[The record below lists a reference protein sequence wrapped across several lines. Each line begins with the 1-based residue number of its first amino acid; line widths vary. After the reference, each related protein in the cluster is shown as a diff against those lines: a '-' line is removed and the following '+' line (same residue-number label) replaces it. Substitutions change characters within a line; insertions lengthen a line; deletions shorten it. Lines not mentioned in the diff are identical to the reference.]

1 MHYWGRTVANYVTL
15 RCLPRGRW
23 TSISRDAGSSLRD
36 SAFGCVKRL
45 HLSEDH
51 RGVVGVFKWTN
62 TECIC
67 VCVDLPRSD
76 SEGILTLSHIV
87 TKGGAL
93 LVLVHSQCATP
104 LQTQATPCTLRHHN
118 RIQPLTPRWASP
130 AIPLSAPLCHRVEA
144 KIQIGQ

>member
-87 TKGGAL
+87 ARGE
-93 LVLVHSQCATP
+93 HSWCWCTHSVRP
-104 LQTQATPCTLRHHN
+104 HSRHSTTPCTLRRHN

>member
-1 MHYWGRTVANYVTL
+1 MANYVTL
-15 RCLPRGRW
+15 RCLPGGRW

-87 TKGGAL
+87 VGGSTHGVGAL
-93 LVLVHSQCATP
+93 TECDPTP
-104 LQTQATPCTLRHHN
+104 DTAHPLHAQTPQQDSTPDT
-118 RIQPLTPRWASP
+118 
-130 AIPLSAPLCHRVEA
+130 
-144 KIQIGQ
+144 

>member
-87 TKGGAL
+87 ARGE
-93 LVLVHSQCATP
+93 HSWCWCSQRVRPHSRHST
-104 LQTQATPCTLRHHN
+104 TPCTLRHHN